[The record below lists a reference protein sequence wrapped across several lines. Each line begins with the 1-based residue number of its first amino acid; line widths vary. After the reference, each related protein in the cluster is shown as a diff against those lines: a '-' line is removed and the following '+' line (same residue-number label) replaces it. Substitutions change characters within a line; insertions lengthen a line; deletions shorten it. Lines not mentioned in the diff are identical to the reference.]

1 MDSHLGTGPQL
12 PPPGERRRVTPF
24 PGDPA
29 PVNASVHPPRRSPSL
44 SADSPSVVV
53 GADDGGEIRMA
64 YSEHGDPGA
73 SLQVVL
79 LHGLFDHKGT
89 WSALAPR
96 LAEAGYRVIA
106 PDLVGFGRS
115 SKPGFR
121 SWPASRRYG
130 AEAHVGFLR
139 AFVESLGLDEVVL
152 AGNSFGGGVFLR
164 SLCTPWPGGPRV
176 RGLVLESAS
185 GYPQARPPFV
195 RLLSGLPGWLLPNR
209 RVLGIG
215 LATGLARVIVRSTLR
230 RVFHDPSRI
239 PEELVDQAI
248 DILREPNTLY
258 AYRAA
263 ARNLVPGDIAR
274 FTRAYRKIDVPTLVL
289 WGAEDRIVPSRFAT
303 LFEAEL
309 PDATLHVFDEC
320 GHAPHLEYPA
330 ETARLIRDWMERRV
344 TGEPSPAP
352 CEGDRT

>member
-1 MDSHLGTGPQL
+1 
-12 PPPGERRRVTPF
+12 
-24 PGDPA
+24 
-29 PVNASVHPPRRSPSL
+29 
-44 SADSPSVVV
+44 
-53 GADDGGEIRMA
+53 MA

-73 SLQVVL
+73 SLHLVL

-130 AEAHVGFLR
+130 AEAQVGFVR

-185 GYPQARPPFV
+185 GYPQARPPYI
-195 RLLSGLPGWLLPNR
+195 RLLAGLPGWLLLNQ
-209 RVLGIG
+209 RVLAIG
-215 LATGLARVIVRSTLR
+215 VGTGLTRAIVRSTFR
-230 RVFHDPSRI
+230 RVFHDHGKI
-239 PEELVDQAI
+239 PEELVEEAV

-258 AYRAA
+258 AYQAA
-263 ARNLVPGDIAR
+263 ARNLVPHDIAS
-274 FTRAYRKIDVPTLVL
+274 FTDAYRKIDVPTLVL

-309 PDATLHVFDEC
+309 PEATLHIIAEC

-330 ETARLIRDWMERRV
+330 ETARILRGWIESRV
-344 TGEPSPAP
+344 TGDLGPASPA
-352 CEGDRT
+352 GRDQA

>member
-1 MDSHLGTGPQL
+1 MDSHLGTDPQL
-12 PPPGERRRVTPF
+12 PVS
-24 PGDPA
+24 PA
-29 PVNASVHPPRRSPSL
+29 PILNASARPASP
-44 SADSPSVVV
+44 AAGSPSVVV
-53 GADDGGEIRMA
+53 GEDEGRQVRMA

-73 SLQVVL
+73 SLHLVL

-96 LAEAGYRVIA
+96 LAEAGYHVIA

-115 SKPGFR
+115 SKPEFR

-130 AEAHVGFLR
+130 AEAQVGFVR
-139 AFVESLGLDEVVL
+139 AFVEGLGLDDVVL

-185 GYPQARPPFV
+185 GYPQARPPYI
-195 RLLSGLPGWLLPNR
+195 RLLGDLPGRLLLNR

-215 LATGLARVIVRSTLR
+215 LGTGLARVVVRSTFR
-230 RVFHDPSRI
+230 RVFHDPGKI
-239 PEELVDQAI
+239 PEELVDEAV
-248 DILREPNTLY
+248 DILRGPNTVY
-258 AYRAA
+258 AYQAA

-274 FTRAYRKIDVPTLVL
+274 FTDAYREIDVPTLVL
-289 WGAEDRIVPSRFAT
+289 WGAEDRIVPARFAA

-309 PDATLHVFDEC
+309 PDAELHVFDEC
-320 GHAPHLEYPA
+320 GHAPHLEYPD
-330 ETARLIRDWMERRV
+330 ETARLIGDWTRRRLTEEPNRALPAGRDR
-344 TGEPSPAP
+344 P
-352 CEGDRT
+352 